1 MTGMTA
7 FMHAII
13 IFKKIFEVAWDQAP
27 QSGTT
32 VFRLSFKNTTAQKS
46 LSLSRFLSFKGSKVT
61 DQKGRL

>member
-1 MTGMTA
+1 MTTL
-7 FMHAII
+7 MHAII

-32 VFRLSFKNTTAQKS
+32 VFSLSFKNTNAQKS
-46 LSLSRFLSFKGSKVT
+46 LSLNQFLSFKGSKVT

>member
-1 MTGMTA
+1 MTTL
-7 FMHAII
+7 MHAII

-32 VFRLSFKNTTAQKS
+32 VFSLSFKNTIAQKS
-46 LSLSRFLSFKGSKVT
+46 LSLNQFLSFKGSKVT

>member
-1 MTGMTA
+1 MTA
-7 FMHAII
+7 LMHAII

-32 VFRLSFKNTTAQKS
+32 VFSLSFKNSTAQKS
-46 LSLSRFLSFKGSKVT
+46 LSLNQFLSLKSSKVT